1 MFTRLLQRER
11 EGLLLEPPGQ
21 FFEGYDPAKNPEM
34 INSFSTAALRMGH
47 TLIRNEFDLLDRQ
60 FRAQGFS
67 QPNIP
72 VKDFYNPAVFFR
84 EGNNPY
90 GGILIG
96 LVGFPAQQ
104 VDKYVSDKDE
114 AVHTIL

>member
-1 MFTRLLQRER
+1 M
-11 EGLLLEPPGQ
+11 EPPGQ
-21 FFEGYDPAKNPEM
+21 FFEGYDPSKNPEM
-34 INSFSTAALRMGH
+34 VNSFSTAALRMGH
-47 TLIRNEFDLLDRQ
+47 TLIRNTFLLLDRQ

-67 QPNIP
+67 QLFIP

-96 LVGFPAQQ
+96 LVGILARQ
-104 VDKYVSDKDE
+104 VDKYVSDKDIT
-114 AVHTIL
+114 VHIIL

>member
-1 MFTRLLQRER
+1 MFTLLLQRER

-21 FFEGYDPAKNPEM
+21 FFEGYNPSKNPEM

-47 TLIRNEFDLLDRQ
+47 TLIRNTFVLLNSR

-67 QPNIP
+67 QQFIP
-72 VKDFYNPAVFFR
+72 VRDFYNPAVFFR

-90 GGILIG
+90 GGILLG
-96 LVGFPAQQ
+96 LVGRLAQQ
-104 VDKYVSDKDE
+104 VDR
-114 AVHTIL
+114 